1 MLGFRLDK
9 FTIGVVYQGRR
20 SGRRGSRRPRKRR
33 REVVK
38 ETWNILKFE
47 ICYLQF
53 VIYAICNLTIV
64 MMVMIVTRID
74 FEICNLQFYK
84 YIKNRGALHTA

>member
-1 MLGFRLDK
+1 MRSKPVEERLDNLLFDLLGFRLDK

-38 ETWNILKFE
+38 ETWNILKFV
-47 ICYLQF
+47 ICKLQF
-53 VIYAICNLTIV
+53 DDCDEGHDSDKD
-64 MMVMIVTRID
+64 R
-74 FEICNLQFYK
+74 F
-84 YIKNRGALHTA
+84 

>member
-38 ETWNILKFE
+38 ETWNILKFV
-47 ICYLQF
+47 ICKLQF
-53 VIYAICNLTIV
+53 DDCDEGHDSDKD
-64 MMVMIVTRID
+64 R
-74 FEICNLQFYK
+74 F
-84 YIKNRGALHTA
+84 

>member
-1 MLGFRLDK
+1 MCSKPIEERLDNLLFDLLGLRLDK

-38 ETWNILKFE
+38 ETWNILKF
-47 ICYLQF
+47 
-53 VIYAICNLTIV
+53 VICNL
-64 MMVMIVTRID
+64 
-74 FEICNLQFYK
+74 
-84 YIKNRGALHTA
+84 